1 MAVFLDRDG
10 TINEEVN
17 FVKNPDEFILIP
29 GVGLAISKLNKLG
42 LKVFVISNQSGVA
55 RGFFTEQTL
64 SQIHDKMNKLLLKQ
78 DAVIDD
84 IFYCPHHPDAI
95 IPEYKANCNC
105 RKPLPGMLYKAK
117 EKYNINLDESF
128 VIGDMDRDIELGLQ
142 NNMHTILVLTGKG
155 NETLQS
161 LQQNGKAPDFI
172 ANNLLE
178 AVEYIEKK
186 LND

>member
-1 MAVFLDRDG
+1 
-10 TINEEVN
+10 
-17 FVKNPDEFILIP
+17 
-29 GVGLAISKLNKLG
+29 
-42 LKVFVISNQSGVA
+42 
-55 RGFFTEQTL
+55 
-64 SQIHDKMNKLLLKQ
+64 MNKLLLKE

-105 RKPLPGMLYKAK
+105 RKPLPGMLFKAK
-117 EKYNINLDESF
+117 EKYDINLDESF
-128 VIGDMDRDIELGLQ
+128 VIGDMDRDIKLGIE

-155 NETLQS
+155 NETMHALKR
-161 LQQNGKAPDFI
+161 NGKTPEFI
-172 ANNLLE
+172 ANDLLE